1 MTVAGE
7 DDNRRKQPGKTGG
20 VPCPKASQRRGINH
34 RLRPKHITDMLTDLL
49 IFAFAVGLVVAY
61 VVIAIKT
68 VNESES

>member
-1 MTVAGE
+1 M
-7 DDNRRKQPGKTGG
+7 TGG
-20 VPCPKASQRRGINH
+20 SAIWENNRAKPVESPAASPGQGLGTNH
-34 RLRPKHITDMLTDLL
+34 RLRPEHITDMLTDLL

>member
-1 MTVAGE
+1 VTGRSAIWENNPAKPVESPAAGPSHGHGT
-7 DDNRRKQPGKTGG
+7 NYW
-20 VPCPKASQRRGINH
+20 
-34 RLRPKHITDMLTDLL
+34 LRPEHITDMLTNLL